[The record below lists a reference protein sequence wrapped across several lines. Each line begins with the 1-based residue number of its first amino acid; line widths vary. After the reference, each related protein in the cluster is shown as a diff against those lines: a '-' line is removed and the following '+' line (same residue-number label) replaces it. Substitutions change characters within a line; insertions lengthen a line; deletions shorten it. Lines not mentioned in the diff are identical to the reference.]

1 MYLYSILLLIYIFS
15 YSHLAQSEMIC
26 GMKVTMKQI
35 LDSTNRFIS
44 QNGNTTN
51 IFCRTH
57 DDLLKFDNKLR
68 NSECKKNFVSIYLI
82 NHL

>member
-1 MYLYSILLLIYIFS
+1 
-15 YSHLAQSEMIC
+15 
-26 GMKVTMKQI
+26 MKVTMKQI

-68 NSECKKNFVSIYLI
+68 NSEYKKTLLVYI
-82 NHL
+82 

>member
-1 MYLYSILLLIYIFS
+1 
-15 YSHLAQSEMIC
+15 MIC

-68 NSECKKNFVSIYLI
+68 NSEYKKTLLVYI
-82 NHL
+82 

>member
-1 MYLYSILLLIYIFS
+1 MLVY
-15 YSHLAQSEMIC
+15 
-26 GMKVTMKQI
+26 
-35 LDSTNRFIS
+35 
-44 QNGNTTN
+44 GNTTN

>member
-1 MYLYSILLLIYIFS
+1 MYLYSILILIYIFS

-26 GMKVTMKQI
+26 GMQVTMKQI

-44 QNGNTTN
+44 QNGNMTN

-57 DDLLKFDNKLR
+57 DDLLKFDNKLC
-68 NSECKKNFVSIYLI
+68 NSEYKKTLLVYI
-82 NHL
+82 